1 MTCSTQVPDY
11 YQIVMCLVTCS
22 TQVPDYYQIVMCL
35 VTCSTQVPDY
45 YQIVMCLMTRDLFYT
60 GTGLL
65 PDCDVFDD
73 P

>member
-1 MTCSTQVPDY
+1 M
-11 YQIVMCLVTCS
+11 
-22 TQVPDYYQIVMCL
+22 
-35 VTCSTQVPDY
+35 TCSTQVPDY

-65 PDCDVFDD
+65 QDCDVFDD